1 MCMIKNPEL
10 VNGYLVSVSLA
21 KRNEMEWSVETRK
34 PKTSSPSDSDK
45 TYYIIKYETGLSECK
60 FSGKIDSLWA
70 TKYSL
75 NACESKNINKIP

>member
-1 MCMIKNPEL
+1 MKNPEL
-10 VNGYLVSVSLA
+10 VNGYLVSVSILLVSH
-21 KRNEMEWSVETRK
+21 E
-34 PKTSSPSDSDK
+34 
-45 TYYIIKYETGLSECK
+45 YYIIKYETGLSECK